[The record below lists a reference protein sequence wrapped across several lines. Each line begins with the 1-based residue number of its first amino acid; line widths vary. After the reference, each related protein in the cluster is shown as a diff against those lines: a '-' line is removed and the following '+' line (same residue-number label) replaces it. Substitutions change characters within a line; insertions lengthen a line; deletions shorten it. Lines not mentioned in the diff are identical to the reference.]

1 MRLDMTLAIWF
12 WVLYV
17 LSILGYCYIN
27 QPSPFRS
34 WGGSLIFFILIGL
47 LGWKVFGGP
56 VQ

>member
-1 MRLDMTLAIWF
+1 MTLAIWF